1 MFKLFA
7 LVFAAILA
15 VVAAKPGV
23 YSPAI
28 STYAGYTGYPYG
40 YSAGYASPY
49 AYSAGYAAPYS
60 AGYVSPYSYS
70 AYNGYAGYKYAGP
83 YSYHY

>member
-1 MFKLFA
+1 MFKLIA

-15 VVAAKPGV
+15 VVSAGV
-23 YSPAI
+23 YSPVV
-28 STYAGYTGYPYG
+28 STYAGYTGYPYA

-49 AYSAGYAAPYS
+49 AYSAGYVAPHAYS